1 MGAFTAWNQMTGIK
15 AFRID
20 NPAAVDGSPEAREEW
35 LKLRRQGI
43 GGSDIAALV
52 GVNPFKSAI
61 DVFLDKTGRGA
72 VVEENEKMK
81 WGKLLEDPVAQ
92 EYATVNNYKVQR
104 CNAILQH
111 TESPVC
117 LANIDRLILKENTGY
132 DTNGIL
138 EVKTT
143 SYAPAWEGGCIPDM
157 YALQLQWYLGI
168 TGLAWGQFA
177 TLVQGQNLIIPPQVS
192 RQLWD
197 HLRLIA
203 ERFWQDNVLKN
214 VPPKPEMSTV
224 AKEAMAR
231 LYPNVITETVTLSK
245 ETCELAHQRAELRAI
260 VKKAEEGMAGIDAQ
274 VLAEMKEAK
283 SAVGT
288 GFKVTRVC
296 YDKAGVNMDKLK
308 AEYPEVVSAC
318 FKSSRV
324 TYPLFTF
331 EKGAK

>member
-1 MGAFTAWNQMTGIK
+1 MGTLTAWNQMTGIK

-20 NPAAVDGSPEAREEW
+20 NPAAGNDGPEARAEW

-43 GGSDIAALV
+43 GGSDISALV

-72 VVEENEKMK
+72 EIEENEKMK
-81 WGKLLEDPVAQ
+81 WGKLLEEPVAQ
-92 EYATVNNYKVQR
+92 EYAKQKNVKVQH

-111 TESPVC
+111 PESPVC

-143 SYAPAWEGGCIPDM
+143 SYAPAWADGMIPDM

-177 TLVQGQNLIIPPQVS
+177 TLVQGQDLIIPPPAS

-203 ERFWQDNVLKN
+203 ERFWQDNVLKQT
-214 VPPKPEMSTV
+214 PPKPEMTYA
-224 AKEAMAR
+224 AKEALGR
-231 LYPNVITETVTLSK
+231 LYPNVIDATV
-245 ETCELAHQRAELRAI
+245 ELEPELCDLAKQRYELDKI
-260 VKKAEEGMAGIDAQ
+260 EKKAKEGKAGIDAQ
-274 VLAEMKEAK
+274 ILAAMKEAK
-283 SAVGT
+283 YATGT
-288 GFKVTRVC
+288 GFKVTRVA
-296 YDKAGVNMDKLK
+296 YDKMSLDEKKLK
-308 AEYPEVVSAC
+308 AEKPEIVSQYM
-318 FKSSRV
+318 KSSPIR
-324 TYPLFTF
+324 YPLFTF
-331 EKGAK
+331 EK